1 MKEDTMSAITQMI
14 DKFFP
19 HPLEEK
25 HSRNKVWSKVS
36 FKKAVEAGWGMMTF
50 LLFLA
55 LGPFSAIAV
64 VLSVAS
70 LVPNDEHLAPE
81 SAN

>member
-1 MKEDTMSAITQMI
+1 MSAITHLI

-19 HPLEEK
+19 HPLEERQSASK
-25 HSRNKVWSKVS
+25 IWSKVS
-36 FKKAVEAGWGMMTF
+36 IKKAVETGWGVLTF

-64 VLSVAS
+64 VLSVAT
-70 LVPNDEHLAPE
+70 LVPKGEHLEPE
-81 SAN
+81 SAS